1 MWNMNFVLTPGDNFM
16 VENLNKQHLPPEL
29 GLVLAFDIVR
39 SGNKDNQ
46 SKLIGQ
52 IVEIN
57 TE

>member
-1 MWNMNFVLTPGDNFM
+1 M

-29 GLVLAFDIVR
+29 GLILAFDIVR

-46 SKLIGQ
+46 SKLLGQ